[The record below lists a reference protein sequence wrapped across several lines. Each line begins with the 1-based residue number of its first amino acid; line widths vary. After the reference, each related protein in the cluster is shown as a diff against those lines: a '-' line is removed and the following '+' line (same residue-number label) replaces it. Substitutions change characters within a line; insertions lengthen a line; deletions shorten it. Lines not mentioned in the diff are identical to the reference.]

1 MIPRINVIDL
11 EGNSKQMNSKIKI
24 YLADD
29 HQLLID
35 GMHAVL
41 HTNPA
46 FEVAGFS
53 LNGENLI
60 EKAKEK
66 AADILVM
73 DINMPQK
80 DGLEVLRELA
90 TTQFPFKVIILSS
103 YDDLKLI
110 REVMKLGASGYLT
123 KQCAGENIVEAIQV
137 VYSGEEYFCNTV
149 REKIFNTFAKD
160 NPKVNTG
167 VSAFSTSLT
176 DRELDIIRLLSLE
189 YSGKEIS
196 EELFISQH
204 TVESHRKNL
213 LKKLNIKS
221 TVGLVKYAIKHNLV
235 KP

>member
-1 MIPRINVIDL
+1 
-11 EGNSKQMNSKIKI
+11 MNSKIKI

-35 GMHAVL
+35 GMQAVL
-41 HTNPA
+41 QTNPRY
-46 FEVAGFS
+46 EVVGVA

-60 EKAKEK
+60 EQAKEK
-66 AADILVM
+66 ATDILVM

-90 TTQFPFKVIILSS
+90 GAEFPFKVIILSS
-103 YDDLKLI
+103 YDELKLI

-137 VYSGEEYFCNTV
+137 VHSGEEYFCDTV
-149 REKIFNTFAKD
+149 REKIFSTFAKN
-160 NPKVNTG
+160 NPKINTG
-167 VSAFSTSLT
+167 VSAFSTNLT
-176 DRELDIIRLLSLE
+176 DRELDIIRLISLE

-213 LKKLNIKS
+213 MKKLDVKS
-221 TVGLVKYAIKHNLV
+221 SVGLVKYAIKHKLVNL
-235 KP
+235 